1 MYYHHATKSYFSQN
15 IMDMAFYPYFKLS
28 NTINS
33 SKVKILGII
42 YKLWKNI
49 SYYTFNTADEKF

>member
-15 IMDMAFYPYFKLS
+15 IMGTGFYPYFELS

-42 YKLWKNI
+42 YNCGKLFHTI
-49 SYYTFNTADEKF
+49 FNTEDEEL